1 MPYANQISRRLYAF
15 LCEQEGA
22 IAAEYAVLLA
32 MVAAVAVGAISIVG
46 YHVTGTAASV
56 SARLPAGSDVQLG
69 DSMSTMQAHVNT
81 IPP

>member
-1 MPYANQISRRLYAF
+1 MPDANQISLRLYAF

-32 MVAAVAVGAISIVG
+32 MVAAAAVAAIAIVG

-69 DSMSTMQAHVNT
+69 DSTSTMQSQVNT
-81 IPP
+81 TTP